1 MRLRKQVQHVLQT
14 KGFFHAFERMCQII
28 YRFSRGRKRFDSM
41 TDVLE
46 KDLANVPMT
55 FCAAASLLER
65 HLEAFQ
71 RLRRLGHEMAVH
83 GFYHSRM
90 DFLEKSSQAE
100 ILEQGHRAFQEAGF
114 EVSGFRCPYLNYNQ
128 DTLAVLQA
136 SPYDWTSQDIVF
148 WTNGINPG
156 IARLKSLYQAS
167 YSTDR
172 LSVPFARG
180 RILEIPITAPDDE
193 MLMERLRIRDPDQ
206 IKKVWLEVFSKVY
219 EQGEL
224 CHLLFHPERF
234 PEIVRGLQSVVDE
247 AKKAAPKVWLASLSE
262 ISSWWRKRSEV
273 RPECRPVPGGAGWR
287 LTGRLPE
294 GATMLLKQPGG
305 SDAGAVY
312 KDYHAA
318 PAEKAGTESLFTV
331 AAGRKPTVWLPNSC
345 PAEIADFI
353 RSEGFVVDRSERP
366 AEQAM
371 QLQPEFCA
379 SDVDRRSLLE
389 HIDSCPHPLFRLWR
403 WPRGARG
410 ALTISA
416 DVDSITLSDFWLRVL
431 HF

>member
-1 MRLRKQVQHVLQT
+1 MSD
-14 KGFFHAFERMCQII
+14 I
-28 YRFSRGRKRFDSM
+28 
-41 TDVLE
+41 LE
-46 KDLANVPMT
+46 KDLPNVPMT

-71 RLRRLGHEMAVH
+71 RLRQLGHEMAVH

-90 DFLEKSSQAE
+90 DFLERATQAE
-100 ILEQGHRAFQEAGF
+100 ILEQGHRAFEDAGF
-114 EVSGFRCPYLNYNQ
+114 DVSGFRCPYLNYNQ
-128 DTLAVLQA
+128 DTLAVLQ
-136 SPYDWTSQDIVF
+136 SSRYDWTSQDIVF
-148 WTNGINPG
+148 WTNGINPS
-156 IARLKSLYQAS
+156 IARLKNLYQAS

-172 LSVPFARG
+172 LSVPFPRG

-193 MLMERLRIRDPDQ
+193 MLVERLRIRNPAQ
-206 IKKVWLEVFSKVY
+206 IEKVWLEVFAKVY

-234 PEIVRGLQSVVDE
+234 TDVVRGLRSVVDE
-247 AKKAAPKVWLASLSE
+247 AREAVPRVWLASISE

-273 RPECRPVPGGAGWR
+273 RADCRPIRNGAGWT
-287 LTGRLPE
+287 LTARLPE

-305 SDAGAVY
+305 LASGALY
-312 KDYHAA
+312 KDYHVAS
-318 PAEKAGTESLFTV
+318 AGKDGTASLFTV
-331 AAGRKPTVWLPNSC
+331 SNGLKPTIWVPVSC
-345 PAEIADFI
+345 RDEIVDFI

-366 AEQAM
+366 AGQAM
-371 QLQPEFCA
+371 TLQPELLA
-379 SDVDRRSLLE
+379 ADVDRRSLLE
-389 HIDSCPHPLFRLWR
+389 HIDSCQHPLFRLWR
-403 WPRGARG
+403 WPREARS